1 MDARIAQLVTNVD
14 TRLAC
19 RGPESD
25 VVFSSRVRL
34 ARNLA
39 GYPFVDRLS
48 VFDREKIISSFTE
61 ASAKLLEPDSYL
73 LLGASELQQ
82 ADLLCLLERQLISRE
97 FLDGEAERAVL
108 VERTENFS
116 IMVIEE
122 DHLRMQALA
131 PGFDL
136 ETPWRRVNDLDNR
149 YEEFLPYAF
158 DEKHGYLTACPSNV
172 GTGARMSVMLHLP
185 ALILTNE
192 SERAFRAIQTMN
204 LELRGLYG
212 EGSKPLGDFYQVS
225 NQATLGLAEEEI
237 LHHLM
242 TVIPKI
248 VEYERKA
255 RERLIEKEQQQTLD
269 RIYRGIGILKSARKI
284 RTEEAMTHL
293 SFLRMGAHLGLQD
306 EVPAQKIDEL
316 FLRIQP
322 AHLELAAGR
331 PLDDDEALVRRAEY
345 LRRELA

>member
-1 MDARIAQLVTNVD
+1 MDARIAQLVNSAD
-14 TRLAC
+14 ARLTR
-19 RGPESD
+19 RGPEND

-48 VFDREKIISSFTE
+48 VFDREKIISSFREATE
-61 ASAKLLEPDSYL
+61 KLLEPDSYIML
-73 LLGASELQQ
+73 SASGLQQ
-82 ADLLCLLERQLISRE
+82 ADLLCLLERQLVSRE
-97 FLDGEAERAVL
+97 FLDGEVERAVL
-108 VERTENFS
+108 IDRGENFS
-116 IMVIEE
+116 IMALEE
-122 DHLRMQALA
+122 DHLRVQALSA
-131 PGFDL
+131 GFDL
-136 ETPWRRVNDLDNR
+136 ETPWQRVNDLDNR
-149 YEEFLPYAF
+149 YETLLPYAF
-158 DEKHGYLTACPSNV
+158 DEKHGYLTACPTNV
-172 GTGARMSVMLHLP
+172 GTGARLSVMLHLP

-192 SERAFRAIQTMN
+192 SERAFRAIQKMK

-225 NQATLGLAEEEI
+225 NQATLGVAEEEI
-237 LHHLM
+237 LHHLL

-255 RERLIEKEQQQTLD
+255 RERLIEKEEQQTLD

-284 RTEEAMTHL
+284 RAEEAMTHL
-293 SFLRMGAHLGLQD
+293 SFLRMGAHLGLQN

-322 AHLELAAGR
+322 AHLEAAAGR
-331 PLDDDEALVRRAEY
+331 PLDEDEALAERAEY

>member
-1 MDARIAQLVTNVD
+1 MDARIAQLVNSAD
-14 TRLAC
+14 ARLTR
-19 RGPESD
+19 RGPEND

-48 VFDREKIISSFTE
+48 VFDREKIISSFREATE
-61 ASAKLLEPDSYL
+61 KLLEPDSYIML
-73 LLGASELQQ
+73 SASGLQQ
-82 ADLLCLLERQLISRE
+82 ADLLCLLERQLVSRE
-97 FLDGEAERAVL
+97 FLDGEVERAVL
-108 VERTENFS
+108 IDRGENFS
-116 IMVIEE
+116 IMALEE
-122 DHLRMQALA
+122 DHLRVQALSA
-131 PGFDL
+131 GFDL
-136 ETPWRRVNDLDNR
+136 ETPWQRVNDLDNR
-149 YEEFLPYAF
+149 YETLLPYAF
-158 DEKHGYLTACPSNV
+158 DEKHGYLTACPTNV
-172 GTGARMSVMLHLP
+172 GTGARLSVMLHLP
-185 ALILTNE
+185 ARILTNE
-192 SERAFRAIQTMN
+192 SERAFRAIQKMK

-225 NQATLGLAEEEI
+225 NQATLGVAEEEI
-237 LHHLM
+237 LHHLL

-255 RERLIEKEQQQTLD
+255 RERLIEKEEQQTLD

-284 RTEEAMTHL
+284 RAEEAMTHL
-293 SFLRMGAHLGLQD
+293 SFLRMGAHLGLQN

-322 AHLELAAGR
+322 AHLEASAGR
-331 PLDDDEALVRRAEY
+331 PLDEDEALAERAGY

>member
-1 MDARIAQLVTNVD
+1 MDARIAQLVKNVD
-14 TRLAC
+14 SRLTR

-34 ARNLA
+34 ARNLS

-48 VFDREKIISSFTE
+48 VFDREKIVAAFAE
-61 ASAKLLEPDSYL
+61 ASAKLLDPESYFL
-73 LLGASELQQ
+73 LKVSDLEQ
-82 ADLLCLLERQLISRE
+82 ADLLCLLERQLVSRE
-97 FLDGEAERAVL
+97 FLEGEEERAVL
-108 VERTENFS
+108 VDRAENYS

-122 DHLRMQALA
+122 DHLRLQALSA
-131 PGFDL
+131 GFDL
-136 ETPWRRVNDLDNR
+136 ETPWQKVNDLDNR
-149 YEEFLPYAF
+149 YEDLLPYAF
-158 DEKHGYLTACPSNV
+158 DGKHGYLTACPSNV

-192 SERAFRAIQTMN
+192 SERAFRALQKMK

-225 NQATLGLAEEEI
+225 NQATLGVAEEEI
-237 LHHLM
+237 LHHLL

-269 RIYRGIGILKSARKI
+269 RIYRGIGILRSARKI
-284 RTEEAMTHL
+284 RAEEAMTHL
-293 SFLRMGAHLGLQD
+293 SFLRMGAHLGLQN
-306 EVPAQKIDEL
+306 EVSAEKIDEL
-316 FLRIQP
+316 FLKIQP
-322 AHLELAAGR
+322 AHLEAAAGR
-331 PLDDDEALVRRAEY
+331 PLDEDEALAARADY
-345 LRRELA
+345 LRGELA

>member
-1 MDARIAQLVTNVD
+1 MDARIAQLVNSAD
-14 TRLAC
+14 ARLTR
-19 RGPESD
+19 RGPEND

-48 VFDREKIISSFTE
+48 VFDREKIISSFREATE
-61 ASAKLLEPDSYL
+61 KLLEPDSYIML
-73 LLGASELQQ
+73 SASGLQQ
-82 ADLLCLLERQLISRE
+82 ADLLCLLERQLVSRE
-97 FLDGEAERAVL
+97 FLDGEVERAVL
-108 VERTENFS
+108 IDRGEHLS
-116 IMVIEE
+116 IMALEE
-122 DHLRMQALA
+122 DHLRVQALSA
-131 PGFDL
+131 GFDL
-136 ETPWRRVNDLDNR
+136 ETPWQRVNDLDNR
-149 YEEFLPYAF
+149 YETLLPYAF
-158 DEKHGYLTACPSNV
+158 DEKHGYLTACPTNV
-172 GTGARMSVMLHLP
+172 GTGARLSVMLHLP

-192 SERAFRAIQTMN
+192 SERAFRAIQKMK

-225 NQATLGLAEEEI
+225 NQATLGVAEEEI
-237 LHHLM
+237 LHHLL

-255 RERLIEKEQQQTLD
+255 RERLIEKEEQQTLD

-284 RTEEAMTHL
+284 RAEEAMTHL
-293 SFLRMGAHLGLQD
+293 SFLRMGAHLGLQN

-322 AHLELAAGR
+322 AHLEAAAGR
-331 PLDDDEALVRRAEY
+331 PLDEDEALAERAGY

>member
-1 MDARIAQLVTNVD
+1 MDARIAQLVNSAD
-14 TRLAC
+14 ARLTR
-19 RGPESD
+19 RGPEND

-48 VFDREKIISSFTE
+48 VFDREKIISSFREATE
-61 ASAKLLEPDSYL
+61 KLLEPDSYIML
-73 LLGASELQQ
+73 SASGLQQ
-82 ADLLCLLERQLISRE
+82 ADLLCLLERQLVSRE
-97 FLDGEAERAVL
+97 FLDGEVERAVL
-108 VERTENFS
+108 IDRGENFS
-116 IMVIEE
+116 IMALEE
-122 DHLRMQALA
+122 DHLRVQALSV
-131 PGFDL
+131 GFDL
-136 ETPWRRVNDLDNR
+136 ETPWQRVNDLDNR
-149 YEEFLPYAF
+149 YETLLPYAF
-158 DEKHGYLTACPSNV
+158 DEKHGYLTACPTNV
-172 GTGARMSVMLHLP
+172 GTGARLSVMLHLP

-192 SERAFRAIQTMN
+192 SERAFRAIQKMK

-225 NQATLGLAEEEI
+225 NQATLGVAEEEI
-237 LHHLM
+237 LHHLL

-255 RERLIEKEQQQTLD
+255 RERLIEKEEQQTLD

-284 RTEEAMTHL
+284 RAEEAMTHL
-293 SFLRMGAHLGLQD
+293 SFLRMGAHLGLQN

-322 AHLELAAGR
+322 AHLEAAAGR
-331 PLDDDEALVRRAEY
+331 PLDEDEALAERAGY

>member
-1 MDARIAQLVTNVD
+1 MDARIAQLVNSAD
-14 TRLAC
+14 ARLTR
-19 RGPESD
+19 RGPEND

-48 VFDREKIISSFTE
+48 VFDREKIISSFREATE
-61 ASAKLLEPDSYL
+61 KLLEPDSYIML
-73 LLGASELQQ
+73 SASGLQQ
-82 ADLLCLLERQLISRE
+82 ADLLCLLERQLVSRE
-97 FLDGEAERAVL
+97 FLDGEVERAVL
-108 VERTENFS
+108 IDRGENFS
-116 IMVIEE
+116 IMALEE
-122 DHLRMQALA
+122 DHLRVQALSA
-131 PGFDL
+131 GFDL
-136 ETPWRRVNDLDNR
+136 ETPWQRVNDLDNR
-149 YEEFLPYAF
+149 YETLLPYAF
-158 DEKHGYLTACPSNV
+158 DEKHGYLTACPTNV
-172 GTGARMSVMLHLP
+172 GTGARLSVMLHLP

-192 SERAFRAIQTMN
+192 SERAFRAIQKMK

-225 NQATLGLAEEEI
+225 NQATLGVAEEEI
-237 LHHLM
+237 LHHLL

-255 RERLIEKEQQQTLD
+255 RERLIEKEEQQTLD
-269 RIYRGIGILKSARKI
+269 RIYRGIGILRSARKI
-284 RTEEAMTHL
+284 RAEEAMTHL
-293 SFLRMGAHLGLQD
+293 SFLRMGAHLGLQN

-322 AHLELAAGR
+322 AHLEAAAGR
-331 PLDDDEALVRRAEY
+331 PLDEDEALAERAGY

>member
-1 MDARIAQLVTNVD
+1 MNSADARL
-14 TRLAC
+14 TR
-19 RGPESD
+19 RGPEND

-48 VFDREKIISSFTE
+48 VFDREKIISSFREATE
-61 ASAKLLEPDSYL
+61 KLLEPDSYIML
-73 LLGASELQQ
+73 SASGLQQ
-82 ADLLCLLERQLISRE
+82 ADLLCLLERQLVSRE
-97 FLDGEAERAVL
+97 FLDGEVERAVL
-108 VERTENFS
+108 IDRGENFS
-116 IMVIEE
+116 IMALEE
-122 DHLRMQALA
+122 DHLRVQALSA
-131 PGFDL
+131 GFDL
-136 ETPWRRVNDLDNR
+136 ETPWQRVNDLDNR
-149 YEEFLPYAF
+149 YETLLPYAF
-158 DEKHGYLTACPSNV
+158 DEKHGYLTACPTNV
-172 GTGARMSVMLHLP
+172 GTGARLSVMLHLP

-192 SERAFRAIQTMN
+192 SERAFRAIQKMK

-225 NQATLGLAEEEI
+225 NQATLGVAEEEI
-237 LHHLM
+237 LHHLL

-255 RERLIEKEQQQTLD
+255 RERLIEKEEQQTLD

-284 RTEEAMTHL
+284 RAEEAMTHL
-293 SFLRMGAHLGLQD
+293 SFLRMGAHLGLQN

-322 AHLELAAGR
+322 AHLEAAAGR
-331 PLDDDEALVRRAEY
+331 PLDEDEALAERAGY

>member
-1 MDARIAQLVTNVD
+1 MDARIIQLVNNAD
-14 TRLAC
+14 ARLS
-19 RGPESD
+19 RQGPESD

-39 GYPFVDRLS
+39 GYSFVDRLS
-48 VFDREKIISSFTE
+48 VFDREKIVSTFRE
-61 ASAKLLEPDSYL
+61 ASGKILPPESYL
-73 LLGASELQQ
+73 IFGASELGE

-97 FLDGEAERAVL
+97 FLDGDEARAVL
-108 VERTENFS
+108 VDRGENFS

-122 DHLRMQALA
+122 DHLRMQAMA
-131 PGFDL
+131 AGFDF
-136 ETPWRRVNDLDNR
+136 EHPWQQVSDLDNR
-149 YEEFLPYAF
+149 YENLIPFAF
-158 DEKHGYLTACPSNV
+158 DEKHGYLTACPTNV
-172 GTGARMSVMLHLP
+172 GTGARFSVMLHLP

-192 SERAFRAIQTMN
+192 SERAFRAIQKMK

-225 NQATLGLAEEEI
+225 NQTTLGMAEEEI
-237 LHHLM
+237 LHHLQ

-255 RERLIEKEQQQTLD
+255 RERLVEKEEQQTLD
-269 RIYRGIGILKSARKI
+269 RIYRGIGILRSARKI

-293 SFLRMGAHLGLQD
+293 SFLRMGAYLGLQKD
-306 EVPAQKIDEL
+306 VSARKIDEL

-331 PLDDDEALVRRAEY
+331 QLDDDEALQQRAEY

>member
-1 MDARIAQLVTNVD
+1 MDARIAQLVTNAD
-14 TRLAC
+14 TRFSR

-48 VFDREKIISSFTE
+48 VFDREKIVSTFTK
-61 ASAKLLEPDSYL
+61 ASAELLDPDSYFL
-73 LLGASELQQ
+73 LNASELEQ
-82 ADLLCLLERQLISRE
+82 ADLLCLLERQLVSRE
-97 FLDGEAERAVL
+97 FLDGEQERAVL
-108 VERTENFS
+108 VERAENFS

-122 DHLRMQALA
+122 DHLRIQALA
-131 PGFDL
+131 AGFDL
-136 ETPWRRVNDLDNR
+136 ETPWRRVNDLDNS
-149 YEEFLPYAF
+149 YEEHLPFAF
-158 DEKHGYLTACPSNV
+158 DEKHGYLTACPTNV
-172 GTGARMSVMLHLP
+172 GTGARLSVMLHLP

-192 SERAFRAIQTMN
+192 SERAFRAIQKMK

-225 NQATLGLAEEEI
+225 NQATLGMAEEEI
-237 LHHLM
+237 LHHLL
-242 TVIPKI
+242 TVIPKV

-255 RERLIEKEQQQTLD
+255 RERLVEKEEQQTLD
-269 RIYRGIGILKSARKI
+269 RIYRGVGILKSARKI
-284 RTEEAMTHL
+284 RAEEAMSHL
-293 SFLRMGAHLGLQD
+293 SYLRMGAHLGLQQ
-306 EVPAQKIDEL
+306 EVPAEKIDEL

-322 AHLELAAGR
+322 AHLEQAAGR
-331 PLDDDEALVRRAEY
+331 PLDEDEALAARAEY

>member
-1 MDARIAQLVTNVD
+1 MDARIAQLVNSAD
-14 TRLAC
+14 TRLTR
-19 RGPESD
+19 RGPEND

-48 VFDREKIISSFTE
+48 VFDREKIISSFREATE
-61 ASAKLLEPDSYL
+61 KLLEPDCYMML
-73 LLGASELQQ
+73 PASGLSQ
-82 ADLLCLLERQLISRE
+82 ADLLCLLERQLVSRE
-97 FLDGEAERAVL
+97 FLDGEEERAVL
-108 VERTENFS
+108 IDRSENFS
-116 IMVIEE
+116 IMILEE
-122 DHLRMQALA
+122 DHLRVQALSA
-131 PGFDL
+131 GFDL
-136 ETPWRRVNDLDNR
+136 ETPWQRVNDLDNR
-149 YEEFLPYAF
+149 YETLLPYAF
-158 DEKHGYLTACPSNV
+158 DEKHGYLTACPTNV
-172 GTGARMSVMLHLP
+172 GTGARLSVMLHLP

-192 SERAFRAIQTMN
+192 SERAFRAIQKMK

-225 NQATLGLAEEEI
+225 NQATLGVAEEEI
-237 LHHLM
+237 LHHLL

-255 RERLIEKEQQQTLD
+255 RERLIEKEEQQTRD
-269 RIYRGIGILKSARKI
+269 RIYRGIGLLKSARKI
-284 RTEEAMTHL
+284 RAEEAMTHL
-293 SFLRMGAHLGLQD
+293 SFLRMGAHLGLQN

-322 AHLELAAGR
+322 AHLEAAAGR
-331 PLDDDEALVRRAEY
+331 PLDEDEALAERAEY

>member
-1 MDARIAQLVTNVD
+1 MDARIAQLVTNAD
-14 TRLAC
+14 ARISR
-19 RGPESD
+19 RGPEND

-48 VFDREKIISSFTE
+48 VFDREKIVSTFTK
-61 ASAKLLEPDSYL
+61 ASAELFESDSYFL
-73 LLGASELQQ
+73 LNASELKQ

-97 FLDGEAERAVL
+97 FLDGEDERAVL
-108 VERTENFS
+108 VERAENFS

-136 ETPWRRVNDLDNR
+136 ETPWRKVNDLDNV
-149 YEEFLPYAF
+149 YEEHLPFAF
-158 DEKHGYLTACPSNV
+158 DEKHGYLTACPTNV
-172 GTGARMSVMLHLP
+172 GTGARLSVMLHLP

-192 SERAFRAIQTMN
+192 SERAFRAIQKMK

-237 LHHLM
+237 LRHLL
-242 TVIPKI
+242 TVIPKV

-255 RERLIEKEQQQTLD
+255 RERLVEKEEQQTLD
-269 RIYRGIGILKSARKI
+269 RIYRGVGILKSARKI
-284 RTEEAMTHL
+284 RAEEAMSHL
-293 SFLRMGAHLGLQD
+293 SYLRMGAHLGLQR
-306 EVPAQKIDEL
+306 EVSPEKIDEL

-322 AHLELAAGR
+322 AHLELTAGR
-331 PLDDDEALVRRAEY
+331 PLDEEEALAARA
-345 LRRELA
+345 